1 MSDELAVFGIGVVL
15 LLITGLYCTI
25 MARNIVRAVIGL
37 VLMTKSVTLLL
48 IIAGSLAKQSALAQ
62 AMVIT
67 VIIIEVVVVTV
78 AVGIIL
84 RLYQHN
90 RSLDAALLRNLKG

>member
-1 MSDELAVFGIGVVL
+1 MSGELAVFSIGVVL
-15 LLITGLYCTI
+15 LLITGLYCIVMTK
-25 MARNIVRAVIGL
+25 NLVRAVIGL

-48 IIAGSLAKQSALAQ
+48 IIAGTLAKQSALAQ

-90 RSLDAALLRNLKG
+90 RSLDATLLRNLKG

>member
-1 MSDELAVFGIGVVL
+1 MTGDLAIFGVALVL
-15 LLITGLYCTI
+15 LLIVGLYSLVMT
-25 MARNIVRAVIGL
+25 RNLIRAVIAL
-37 VLMTKSVTLLL
+37 TLLTKSIILLL
-48 IIAGSLAKQSALAQ
+48 IIAGILAKREALAQ

-90 RSLDAALLRNLKG
+90 GSLDATLLKNLKG